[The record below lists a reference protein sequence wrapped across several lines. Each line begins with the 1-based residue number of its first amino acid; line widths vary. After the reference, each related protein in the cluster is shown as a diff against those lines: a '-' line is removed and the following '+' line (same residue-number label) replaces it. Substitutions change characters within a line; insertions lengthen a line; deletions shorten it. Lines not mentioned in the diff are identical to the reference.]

1 MSIPSVDIKNLLGQL
16 YLLGV
21 NSWRKNQLSTNPV
34 FLLACKLPFRIIYSY
49 GNWYNME
56 EQKDE
61 HFPWGCSVIWRLG
74 LLSKT
79 ISSTYS
85 SGVLNICLVDYKF
98 SNPEILIK
106 IFVYHSHFFCLYRS
120 RCFKPLLCTINEM

>member
-85 SGVLNICLVDYKF
+85 SGVLNICLVDSTNFPILKF
-98 SNPEILIK
+98 SSRFLFTIATFSVSIGL
-106 IFVYHSHFFCLYRS
+106 VVLSHYFA
-120 RCFKPLLCTINEM
+120 P